1 MSSTITIFINHTDMK
16 RIIIFSCLVLLL
28 ANLLFGIVLS
38 AYEWVNVLISSSI
51 IVLTGI
57 FMLLIGIL
65 PLKDGFKASLYVI
78 YPALGFIEFMLSA
91 FSPDRIKDNWAM
103 IVLILLVAF
112 QIIFLFITNIIS
124 NKIK

>member
-1 MSSTITIFINHTDMK
+1 MK
-16 RIIIFSCLVLLL
+16 RIIIFSYLVLLL

-103 IVLILLVAF
+103 IALILLVAF

>member
-38 AYEWVNVLISSSI
+38 AYEWVNVLISSSV

-57 FMLLIGIL
+57 FMLLISVL
-65 PLKDGFKASLYVI
+65 SLKDGFKSSLYVV
-78 YPALGFIEFMLSA
+78 YPIWGFIELVLSL
-91 FSPDRIKDNWAM
+91 FSPDRITDNWVI
-103 IVLILLVAF
+103 IVIMLMVVFQLILL
-112 QIIFLFITNIIS
+112 FIANVIS
-124 NKIK
+124 KKIK

>member
-1 MSSTITIFINHTDMK
+1 MK

-28 ANLLFGIVLS
+28 ANLLFGIMLS
-38 AYEWVNVLISSSI
+38 AYEWGNVLISSSV
-51 IVLTGI
+51 IVLTSI

-91 FSPDRIKDNWAM
+91 FSLDRIKDNWAM
-103 IVLILLVAF
+103 IALILLVAF

>member
-1 MSSTITIFINHTDMK
+1 MK

-28 ANLLFGIVLS
+28 VNLLFGLVLS
-38 AYEWVNVLISSSI
+38 AYQWINVLISSGV

-78 YPALGFIEFMLSA
+78 YPVLGFIEFLLSV

-103 IVLILLVAF
+103 VVLILFVAF

>member
-16 RIIIFSCLVLLL
+16 RIIIFCCLVLLL

-38 AYEWVNVLISSSI
+38 AYEWVNVLISSSV

-78 YPALGFIEFMLSA
+78 YPALGFIEFMLSV

-103 IVLILLVAF
+103 IALILLVAF

>member
-1 MSSTITIFINHTDMK
+1 MK
-16 RIIIFSCLVLLL
+16 RIILFTCATLLIANFLFGLLL
-28 ANLLFGIVLS
+28 S
-38 AYEWVNVLISSSI
+38 SYEWLNVLFSSSV

-78 YPALGFIEFMLSA
+78 YPALGFIEFMLSV

-103 IVLILLVAF
+103 IALILLVAF

>member
-28 ANLLFGIVLS
+28 ANLLFGIMLS
-38 AYEWVNVLISSSI
+38 AYEWGNVLISSSV
-51 IVLTGI
+51 IVLTSI

-78 YPALGFIEFMLSA
+78 YPALGFIEFMLSV

-103 IVLILLVAF
+103 IALILLVAF

>member
-1 MSSTITIFINHTDMK
+1 MNVLHHYHLYKSYGYEENNHFQLFGTSVGKPFIRNYAK
-16 RIIIFSCLVLLL
+16 RIRMGEC
-28 ANLLFGIVLS
+28 
-38 AYEWVNVLISSSI
+38 SSSV
-51 IVLTGI
+51 IVLTSI

-103 IVLILLVAF
+103 IALILLVAF

>member
-1 MSSTITIFINHTDMK
+1 MK

-65 PLKDGFKASLYVI
+65 PLKDGFKASSLYVI

-103 IVLILLVAF
+103 IALILLVAF